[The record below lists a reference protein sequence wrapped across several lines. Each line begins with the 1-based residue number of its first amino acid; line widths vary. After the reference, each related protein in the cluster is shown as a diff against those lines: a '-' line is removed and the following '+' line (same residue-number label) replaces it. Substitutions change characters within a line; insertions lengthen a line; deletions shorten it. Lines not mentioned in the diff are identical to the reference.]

1 MRAFPPKLPQLYN
14 SEYKLNNKK
23 SFSKANETLGLL
35 IKDNIPNVFY
45 NHLMVNERNGLF
57 PGKHICNRILIK
69 KRIKKKLINI
79 IYYSPWI
86 NLERITIKLITLN
99 IFCIYN
105 IKILFLFHKM

>member
-1 MRAFPPKLPQLYN
+1 MRAFPPKLPKLYN

-35 IKDNIPNVFY
+35 NKDKIPNVFY
-45 NHLMVNERNGLF
+45 NHLMINKKNGLF
-57 PGKHICNRILIK
+57 NKHRCNRILIK

-86 NLERITIKLITLN
+86 NLKRNIIKLITLN
-99 IFCIYN
+99 M
-105 IKILFLFHKM
+105 LFYL

>member
-14 SEYKLNNKK
+14 SEYKLNNRK

-45 NHLMVNERNGLF
+45 NHLLINERNGLF

-79 IYYSPWI
+79 IYYSP
-86 NLERITIKLITLN
+86 
-99 IFCIYN
+99 
-105 IKILFLFHKM
+105 